1 MIVNGGYPY
10 RGPTSRVKGPGR
22 WTMATMERKTRRRI
36 AWAFL
41 FLFVSLPL
49 ACRKASTGEIVVFA
63 AASTTDALREIA
75 EDYRRAGGGVV
86 AFSFGSSATL
96 AKQIAAG
103 APADVFLSADLIQMN
118 ALQKAG
124 FIRVEDEVD
133 LLSNQLVVIVPS
145 SSKRALAE
153 PNDLAILPRVALAD
167 PESVPAGVYS
177 KRWLESLGLWSI
189 LQPKVVPTVDVRAAL
204 ASVESERVDAGIVYR
219 TDAAISQKVRIA
231 YAVPV
236 EKGPKIV
243 YPVARV
249 ASSKKRA
256 AADFVAFL
264 GQARAKAVFAR
275 YGFVTF

>member
-1 MIVNGGYPY
+1 MN
-10 RGPTSRVKGPGR
+10 SRREPL
-22 WTMATMERKTRRRI
+22 I
-36 AWAFL
+36 AWVFL
-41 FLFVSLPL
+41 FFLMSLPL
-49 ACRKASTGEIVVFA
+49 ACRRASTEEIVVFA
-63 AASTTDALREIA
+63 AASTTDALQEIA
-75 EDYRRAGGGVV
+75 KDYRLAGGGAV

-103 APADVFLSADLIQMN
+103 APADVFLSADLVQMN

-124 FIRVEDEVD
+124 LIRIEDEVD
-133 LLSNQLVVIVPS
+133 LLSNQLVVIFPS
-145 SSKRALAE
+145 SSKRTLAE
-153 PNDLAILPRVALAD
+153 PNDLANLPRVALAD

-189 LQPKVVPTVDVRAAL
+189 LQPKVVPTVDVRATL

-249 ASSKKRA
+249 ASSKKKA

-264 GQARAKAVFAR
+264 GQPKTKAVFAR